1 MIGAYGLHNLSNDTF
16 RQLKDRRRNRS
27 RQLADKNSGGILR
40 FGSLSV
46 KVKKTTEAFN
56 NYFNSSNPEKKNSK
70 TNLEI
75 SGPISGSDNQPYSLP
90 TIGFGPDE
98 DAAATLDSYE
108 NLPKTIKA
116 TIEAAQQGGLVSTED
131 KSLATTQLVVMWCST
146 IAELSDK
153 QWEIEQDEYFNKKRE
168 ADAQAE
174 DIKKRLKEVCNYSVK
189 RPHRHMWEHKP
200 EYRHYKAPEDNEA
213 DKKKADSDS
222 DSD

>member
-75 SGPISGSDNQPYSLP
+75 SGPIGGSDNQPYSLP

-98 DAAATLDSYE
+98 DAAVKMPP
-108 NLPKTIKA
+108 PKFA
-116 TIEAAQQGGLVSTED
+116 P
-131 KSLATTQLVVMWCST
+131 
-146 IAELSDK
+146 
-153 QWEIEQDEYFNKKRE
+153 
-168 ADAQAE
+168 
-174 DIKKRLKEVCNYSVK
+174 IKKRRSKRAADFMHISKTSISAPVSQETSPIKE
-189 RPHRHMWEHKP
+189 
-200 EYRHYKAPEDNEA
+200 EDASRN
-213 DKKKADSDS
+213 SDS
-222 DSD
+222 DGDYGFDSQWSTTNRS